1 MAQYTLPTT
10 KKYEK
15 PVEEAETTEPKKPA
29 TLDDLLAQQ
38 PEGGYLGQGMRDLA
52 DLGYAA
58 QRGITKGV
66 ISVPAVFG
74 EIERLQRMGLRGVGV
89 DVSPEPFL
97 YGMKEYQSLIPSL
110 ATEARTPTAR
120 VVEKGLEYGVGA
132 GVPMALPAK
141 GAQALSTAARYAT
154 GGLAGLSRVPR
165 STAPATA
172 VTQAPTVAS
181 EALQAGKLFGGIGAT
196 AGVAEEMA
204 GETAGTATGLGLT
217 GLTILGSLLRK
228 SPATIAKQAVETID
242 PADIQRARDLQKVAS
257 EQGIPLSAFETL
269 PSNQLRELA
278 DFVARSPE
286 GQGLL
291 GFMAG
296 RQADI
301 KPAIMN
307 QIDTIQQTSR
317 TKPEVANAAQ
327 KAADDYIDAARGNVT
342 AATTDLYEAAKIQ
355 NIEPQLVSDIVKQ
368 LRDKKKLVG
377 KDTAKAID
385 DMIGRLTGKGGR
397 VVTNIGVLHD
407 ELKRLDAIIDMPAL
421 SAADA
426 TQKSVYGNLK
436 DPIKS
441 LRDALNTNPNQMAA
455 NAMFKERLT
464 AFENMLGETG
474 IEALNKA
481 NIKPKSAYRVVTDFE
496 QVDPANIK
504 AISTALNSQDP
515 TIFPDLVRMWM
526 ENSADKAFK
535 ISATGEIPA
544 SAGVKFAQSI
554 RGTDQAR
561 ANLDA
566 ILDSV
571 AEAQGVNAT
580 ELKTGFNDMLDV
592 LERTNILAP
601 TGSRTATRGMLKE
614 EIEGGAGLLG
624 VDITAPTKG
633 VSQMLQDMRRRNAV
647 RRLSEVFTDE
657 DSISALLK
665 LAAEKDVS
673 RKIAIVGGL
682 FTTVREATQPDTG
695 LLADQQVK

>member
-1 MAQYTLPTT
+1 MSQYTFPTQ
-10 KKYEK
+10 KKYQK
-15 PVEEAETTEPKKPA
+15 PVEEVEATEPKKPA

-132 GVPMALPAK
+132 GVPMTLPAK

-154 GGLAGLSRVPR
+154 RVPR

-217 GLTILGSLLRK
+217 GLTILGSLLRR

-278 DFVARSPE
+278 DFVARSPQ

-291 GFMAG
+291 DFMAR
-296 RQADI
+296 RQADM
-301 KPAIMN
+301 KPAIME
-307 QIDTIQQTSR
+307 QIETIQKSSR
-317 TKPEVANAAQ
+317 TKPEVATAAQ

-342 AATTDLYEAAKIQ
+342 AATTKLYEASKTQ
-355 NIEPQLVSDIVKQ
+355 RIEPKLVSDIVKQ
-368 LRDKKKLVG
+368 LRDKKKVVG

-397 VVTNIGVLHD
+397 VVTNVGKLHD
-407 ELKRLDAIIDMPAL
+407 ELKRLDAIMDMPPL
-421 SAADA
+421 STADA
-426 TQKSVYGNLK
+426 AQKSIYGNLK
-436 DPIKS
+436 DPIKN

-455 NAMFKERLT
+455 NAIFKERLT

-481 NIKPKSAYRVVTDFE
+481 NITPKSAYRVITDFE

-504 AISTALNSQDP
+504 GISSALNAQDP
-515 TIFPDLVRMWM
+515 TLFPDLVRMWM
-526 ENSADKAFK
+526 DNSLDKSFK
-535 ISATGEIPA
+535 ITATGEPSA

-566 ILDSV
+566 ILDGV

-601 TGSRTATRGMLKE
+601 AGSRTFSRGGVEKE
-614 EIEGGAGLLG
+614 LEGGEGILG
-624 VDITAPTKG
+624 IRATAPTQKIA
-633 VSQMLQDMRRRNAV
+633 QMLQDMRRRNAV

-665 LAAEKDVS
+665 LAAEKDVA
-673 RKIAIVGGL
+673 RKTAIVGGL
-682 FTTVREATQPDTG
+682 FTTVRETTQPDTG
-695 LLADQQVK
+695 LLADQ

>member
-1 MAQYTLPTT
+1 MAQYTLPTQ
-10 KKYEK
+10 KKYQK
-15 PVEEAETTEPKKPA
+15 PVKEVEATEPKKPA

-38 PEGGYLGQGMRDLA
+38 PEGGYFGQSMRDLA

-66 ISVPAVFG
+66 LSVPAVFG
-74 EIERLQRMGLRGVGV
+74 EIERLQRMGLRGAGV

-110 ATEARTPTAR
+110 STEARTPTAR
-120 VVEKGLEYGVGA
+120 VAEKGLEYGVGA
-132 GVPMALPAK
+132 GVPMSLPTKVGQVLPAVSR
-141 GAQALSTAARYAT
+141 GVQNLRN
-154 GGLAGLSRVPR
+154 LLSRTPR
-165 STAPATA
+165 AT
-172 VTQAPTVAS
+172 TEAPTVAS
-181 EALQAGKLFGGIGAT
+181 EALQAGKLFGGIGVT

-217 GLTILGSLLRK
+217 GMTILGSLLRK
-228 SPATIAKQAVETID
+228 SPATIAKQAIETID
-242 PADIQRARDLQKVAS
+242 PDDIQRARDLQRVAA

-269 PSNQLRELA
+269 PSAQLRELA

-291 GFMAG
+291 DFMAK

-317 TKPEVANAAQ
+317 TKKKVAIDAQ
-327 KAADDYIDAARGNVT
+327 KAAEEYINKARGNVT

-355 NIEPQLVSDIVKQ
+355 KIEPQLVSDIVKK
-368 LRDKKKLVG
+368 LRSMKATAG
-377 KDTAKAID
+377 QDTVKEINNI
-385 DMIGRLTGKGGR
+385 IGRLTVRGKPI
-397 VVTNIGVLHD
+397 TNVGKLQS
-407 ELKRLDAIIDMPAL
+407 ELKRLNKKQDAAPITSD
-421 SAADA
+421 DA
-426 TQKSVYGNLK
+426 VAKEIMAELK
-436 DPIKS
+436 EPIS
-441 LRDALNTNPNQMAA
+441 DLRDALNTNPNIMAA
-455 NAMFKERLT
+455 NAIFKERLT

-481 NIKPKSAYRVVTDFE
+481 NITPKSAYRVITDFE

-504 AISTALNSQDP
+504 SIATALNSQDP

-535 ISATGEIPA
+535 ISTTGEIPA
-544 SAGVKFAQSI
+544 SAGVRFAQSI

-592 LERTNILAP
+592 LERTNMLPAIGA
-601 TGSRTATRGMLKE
+601 RTQPRGMLKE

-633 VSQMLQDMRRRNAV
+633 FAQMLQDMRRRNAV
-647 RRLSEVFTDE
+647 RKLSEVFTDE

-673 RKIAIVGGL
+673 RKRAIVGGL
-682 FTTVREATQPDTG
+682 FTTVRETTQPDTG
-695 LLADQQVK
+695 LLADQ

>member
-1 MAQYTLPTT
+1 MSQYTFPTQ
-10 KKYEK
+10 KKYQK
-15 PVEEAETTEPKKPA
+15 PVEEVEATEPKKPA

-66 ISVPAVFG
+66 LSVPAVFG

-132 GVPMALPAK
+132 GVPMSLPTKVGQVLPAVSR
-141 GAQALSTAARYAT
+141 GVQNLR
-154 GGLAGLSRVPR
+154 GLLSRTPR
-165 STAPATA
+165 AT
-172 VTQAPTVAS
+172 TEAPTVAS

-204 GETAGTATGLGLT
+204 GETAGTGVGLGLT
-217 GLTILGSLLRK
+217 GMTILGSLLRK

-242 PADIQRARDLQKVAS
+242 PDDIQRARDLQRVAA

-291 GFMAG
+291 DFMAK

-317 TKPEVANAAQ
+317 TKPEIANAAQ

-342 AATTDLYEAAKIQ
+342 AATTDLYEAAKTQ
-355 NIEPQLVSDIVKQ
+355 SIEPQLVSDIVKQ

-455 NAMFKERLT
+455 NAIFKERLT

-481 NIKPKSAYRVVTDFE
+481 NITPKSAYRVITDFE

-535 ISATGEIPA
+535 ISTTGEIPA
-544 SAGVKFAQSI
+544 SAGVRFAQSI

-592 LERTNILAP
+592 LERTNMLPAIGA
-601 TGSRTATRGMLKE
+601 RTQPRGMLKE

-633 VSQMLQDMRRRNAV
+633 FAQMLQDMRRRNAV

-657 DSISALLK
+657 DSISAILS
-665 LAAEKDVS
+665 LAREKDAS
-673 RKIAIVGGL
+673 RKTAIVGGL
-682 FTTVREATQPDTG
+682 FTTVRETTQPETG
-695 LLADQQVK
+695 LLADQ

>member
-1 MAQYTLPTT
+1 MSNSWFSNLTT
-10 KKYEK
+10 STPKAST
-15 PVEEAETTEPKKPA
+15 EEAAPKKPA

-38 PEGGYLGQGMRDLA
+38 PEGGYLGQGLRDLA
-52 DLGYAA
+52 DLGYAS
-58 QRGITKGV
+58 QRGIIKGV
-66 ISVPAVFG
+66 TSVPAVFG
-74 EIERLQRMGLRGVGV
+74 EIERLQRMGLRSVGV

-120 VVEKGLEYGVGA
+120 VAEKGLEYGVGA
-132 GVPMALPAK
+132 LVPMTLPAK

-165 STAPATA
+165 LTAPATA

-204 GETAGTATGLGLT
+204 GETVGTATGLGLT
-217 GLTILGSLLRK
+217 GITILGSLLRK

-242 PADIQRARDLQKVAS
+242 PADIQRARDLQRVAA

-269 PSNQLRELA
+269 PSAQLRELA
-278 DFVARSPE
+278 DFVARSPQ
-286 GQGLL
+286 GKGLL
-291 GFMAG
+291 DFMAR
-296 RQADI
+296 RQADM
-301 KPAIMN
+301 KPAIME
-307 QIDTIQQTSR
+307 QIETIQKSSR
-317 TKPEVANAAQ
+317 TKLQVATAAQ

-342 AATTDLYEAAKIQ
+342 AATTKLYEAAKTQ

-368 LRDKKKLVG
+368 LRDKKKVVG

-397 VVTNIGVLHD
+397 VVTNVGKLHD
-407 ELKRLDAIIDMPAL
+407 ELKRLDAIMDMPPL
-421 SAADA
+421 STADA
-426 TQKSVYGNLK
+426 AQKSIYGNLK
-436 DPIKS
+436 DPIKN

-455 NAMFKERLT
+455 NAIFKERLT

-481 NIKPKSAYRVVTDFE
+481 NITPKSAYRVITDFE

-504 AISTALNSQDP
+504 GISSALNAQDP
-515 TIFPDLVRMWM
+515 TLFPDLVRMWM
-526 ENSADKAFK
+526 DNSLDKSFK
-535 ISATGEIPA
+535 ITATGEPSA

-566 ILDSV
+566 ILDGV

-580 ELKTGFNDMLDV
+580 ELKTGFNDMIDV
-592 LERTNILAP
+592 LERTNMLPAM
-601 TGSRTATRGMLKE
+601 GARTQPRGMLKE

-624 VDITAPTKG
+624 FDVTAPTKG
-633 VSQMLQDMRRRNAV
+633 LSQMLQDMRRRNAV

-665 LAAEKDVS
+665 LAAEKDVA
-673 RKIAIVGGL
+673 RKTAIVGGL
-682 FTTVREATQPDTG
+682 FTTVRETTQPETG
-695 LLADQQVK
+695 LLADQ